1 MQHHGAK
8 GGKLVQLHAVKAL
21 VGAYVHAHTALA
33 ALPRGKHHAGLAVGH
48 LLKLQGIG
56 AAGFFAPAAA
66 KAVVGELGHIVAVLQ
81 GRFHGGFQL
90 LCALVQQQA
99 EVHPAVLFTAQTG
112 QHLQQLFGAAL
123 GAVAHLF
130 QHLAAGQLLH
140 MVGVLLFLIRQR
152 EPRFEHRL
160 TEKVHKAGQFAAQLL
175 GAQVVLAL
183 PAGGQIQHDL
193 FVQRQIRQRLPREGT
208 DAAAHHGVLAG
219 GLFTAD
225 PDGIA
230 VGVRRGGIPLHLLGR
245 RRNAAAAAG
254 RNAQSAVG
262 AGIPV
267 LDEVRAGK
275 DLFAIGADVLA
286 GRAGLA
292 VRVQIP
298 ALAAVDLGMAGL
310 HQGIHCSSGK
320 KAHGLTPFPQQR

>member
-1 MQHHGAK
+1 
-8 GGKLVQLHAVKAL
+8 
-21 VGAYVHAHTALA
+21 
-33 ALPRGKHHAGLAVGH
+33 
-48 LLKLQGIG
+48 
-56 AAGFFAPAAA
+56 
-66 KAVVGELGHIVAVLQ
+66 
-81 GRFHGGFQL
+81 
-90 LCALVQQQA
+90 
-99 EVHPAVLFTAQTG
+99 
-112 QHLQQLFGAAL
+112 
-123 GAVAHLF
+123 
-130 QHLAAGQLLH
+130 

-160 TEKVHKAGQFAAQLL
+160 TEKVHKAGQFLAQLL

-183 PAGGQIQHDL
+183 PAGGQVQHDL
-193 FVQRQIRQRLPREGT
+193 FVQRQIRQRLPREGA

-219 GLFTAD
+219 GLLTAD
-225 PDGIA
+225 PDGIT
-230 VGVRRGGIPLHLLGR
+230 VGVRSGGIPLHLLGR

-254 RNAQSAVG
+254 GNAQSAVG
-262 AGIPV
+262 AGVPV

-286 GRAGLA
+286 GGAGLA
-292 VRVQIP
+292 VGVQVP